1 MTTVYV
7 PRDSSARSVGA
18 DQVAAAIELQA
29 IRRGA
34 AVEVIRNG
42 SRGMMWLEPFV
53 EVVTAQ
59 GRVAFGPV
67 TPDDVA
73 GLFDAG
79 FLDGGDHK
87 LGHGRTDQ
95 IPWLALQNR
104 LTFSRVGIIDPL
116 SVQDYQ
122 AHGGLIALRRALA
135 MTPEQICDEVTASG
149 LRGRGGAGFP
159 VGVKWRTVLDAPA
172 WPKFVTCNAD
182 EGDSGTFADRMLMEG
197 DPFMLI
203 EGMVIA
209 GLAVGAHEGF
219 IYVRSEY
226 PDAVATMQAAIRTAY

>member
-34 AVEVIRNG
+34 AVEVVRNG

-53 EVVTAQ
+53 EVATAH
-59 GRVAFGPV
+59 GRVGYGPV
-67 TPDDVA
+67 TAGDVE

-79 FLDGGDHK
+79 FLDGGAHE
-87 LGHGRTDQ
+87 LGHGPIEE
-95 IPWLALQNR
+95 IPWLALQSR
-104 LTFSRVGIIDPL
+104 LTFARVGVVDPL

-122 AHGGLIALRRALA
+122 AHGGLVALRRALA
-135 MTPEQICDEVTASG
+135 MTPEQICDEVTRAG

-159 VGVKWRTVLDAPA
+159 VGVKSVSYTHLR
-172 WPKFVTCNAD
+172 
-182 EGDSGTFADRMLMEG
+182 
-197 DPFMLI
+197 
-203 EGMVIA
+203 
-209 GLAVGAHEGF
+209 AHETRHDL
-219 IYVRSEY
+219 VCRPLLEN
-226 PDAVATMQAAIRTAY
+226 T